1 MVKKNKT
8 PARTP
13 RAKTPIIK
21 TIEVL
26 KDTAFAISETIPSL
40 KISEEKVA
48 IVTNDF
54 HFRKLF
60 LMGLIFIVFILCIVL
75 YLYNYADNKQKV
87 IDEFGNKIPGYVFD
101 PWFVIIFLVLSLL
114 GLAYIVYHLR
124 ELNFAFFACAVL
136 YLVSFVM
143 LFVKLYF
150 SVALHS
156 SAVQIFSF
164 IIFIT
169 SVLMVLQ
176 CVQHSNHIF
185 YSIVCIIP
193 SIVYAGFTLYT
204 GGLLNPN

>member
-8 PARTP
+8 PTRTP
-13 RAKTPIIK
+13 RAKTPVIK
-21 TIEVL
+21 TIEVI
-26 KDTAFAISETIPSL
+26 KDTALAISETIPSL

-48 IVTNDF
+48 IVTNDPY
-54 HFRKLF
+54 FRKLF
-60 LMGLIFIVFILCIVL
+60 LMGLIFVTFILCIVL
-75 YLYNYADNKQKV
+75 YLYNYADNKQKA
-87 IDEFGNKIPGYVFD
+87 INEFGDSIPGYVFD
-101 PWFVIIFLVLSLL
+101 PWFVIIFLVISFL

-124 ELNFAFFACAVL
+124 ELTFAFFACAVL

-150 SVALHS
+150 SIALHS

-164 IIFIT
+164 IIFVT

-176 CVQHSNHIF
+176 CVQYSNHIF

-193 SIVYAGFTLYT
+193 SVIYSGFTLYT

>member
-8 PARTP
+8 PMRTP
-13 RAKTPIIK
+13 RAKTPVIK
-21 TIEVL
+21 TIEVM
-26 KDTAFAISETIPSL
+26 KDTALAISETMPHL

-48 IVTNDF
+48 IITNDPY
-54 HFRKLF
+54 FRKLF
-60 LMGLIFIVFILCIVL
+60 LMGLIFIVFVLCLVL
-75 YLYNYADNKQKV
+75 YLYNHADNKQKA
-87 IDEFGNKIPGYVFD
+87 IDEFGDKIPGYVFD
-101 PWFVIIFLVLSLL
+101 PWFVVIFLSISLL

-124 ELNFAFFACAVL
+124 TLNFVFFTCAVL

-150 SVALHS
+150 SIALHS

-164 IIFIT
+164 IIFVT
-169 SVLMVLQ
+169 SVLLVLQ

-193 SIVYAGFTLYT
+193 SIIYSGFTLYT